1 MSIKTNM
8 TNNAPKKAALYVRVS
23 TNYQIDKDSLPMQ
36 KQELVTYAQLMF
48 GITDYVIFEDAG
60 YSGKNTDRPE
70 FQSMMRRIRSGEFTH
85 LLCWKIDRISRNLL
99 DFASM
104 YQELKDLGVTFVSKN
119 EQFDTSTAIGEA
131 MLKIILVF
139 AELERNMT
147 SERVTAT
154 MLSRAQNGLWNGGRV
169 PYGYNYDKNSN
180 TFSINQEEALLVH
193 KMYDLY
199 SEHRSLLVV
208 TRFLNE
214 DGYLTRAG
222 NSWSPAS
229 VFIILTNPFYTGKY
243 RYNHY
248 KIPGLKVE
256 KDPSEWIEVPDHHPR
271 IISDKQYESVNNILR
286 ANSRSKRLPGQQHTA
301 KNIHIFGGLLYCSS
315 CGSQYVSSPSR
326 IQASGYKPSKYS
338 CPNLR
343 KGKTCNTKSISDPV
357 IGEFVINYILNMM
370 RAKNNFSSI
379 RNISELQAFLL
390 SGGTFQRVDHIN
402 KDGLE
407 SYFHMLST
415 IPPGTKRFRK
425 PKKTSSIDPELKRL
439 RAEKRKTERALERL
453 MNLYLYNDNPISE
466 KDFIIRKQALD
477 DYLKE
482 LNESLGVIDRG
493 HGIETIS
500 DESFIKRASYFIL
513 SKELAEKNYIY
524 FKKLAMDTDSE
535 ILRDFF
541 HGIIDSIIME
551 GSDIKEI
558 VFRNGLAHIFFYKGT
573 EKPEA

>member
-1 MSIKTNM
+1 MNINKNIP
-8 TNNAPKKAALYVRVS
+8 NKNHKKAALYVRVS

-36 KQELVTYAQLMF
+36 RQDLITYAQLMF
-48 GITDYVIFEDAG
+48 GIEDYVIFEDAG

-70 FQSMMRRIRSGEFTH
+70 FQNMMRRIRAGEFTH

-169 PYGYNYDKNSN
+169 PYGYDYDKDSKS
-180 TFSINQEEALLVH
+180 FSINQEEAKLVH
-193 KMYDLY
+193 KIYDLY
-199 SEHRSLLVV
+199 SEHRSLVMV
-208 TRFLNE
+208 SRTLNE
-214 DGYLTRAG
+214 DGYSSRAG
-222 NSWSPAS
+222 NDWSPVS
-229 VFIILTNPFYTGKY
+229 TFIILTNPFYTGKY

-248 KIPGLKVE
+248 KDPGLKVE

-271 IISDKQYESVNNILR
+271 IISDEQFQNVNRILQ
-286 ANSRSKRLPGQQHTA
+286 ANSRSKRLPGQQHTSQ
-301 KNIHIFGGLLYCSS
+301 NTHIFGGLLYCGT
-315 CGSQYVSSPSR
+315 CGSQYVSTPSR
-326 IQASGYKPSKYS
+326 TQASGYRPSKYA

-343 KGKTCNTKSISDPV
+343 KKKTCNTKSVSDPV
-357 IGEFVINYILNMM
+357 IGEFVINYVLNMM
-370 RAKNNFSSI
+370 HAKDNFSSI
-379 RNISELQAFLL
+379 HNSEDLQLSLL
-390 SGGTFQRVDHIN
+390 LGGTFQNVDHIGR
-402 KDGLE
+402 DGLE

-415 IPPGTKRFRK
+415 TPLDGKRLRK
-425 PKKTSSIDPELKRL
+425 PKKAVTIDPELKRL
-439 RAEKRKTERALERL
+439 RAEKRKTERALDRL
-453 MNLYLYNDNPISE
+453 MNLYLYSDNPISE

-482 LNESLGVIDRG
+482 INENLGMIDRG

-500 DESFIKRASYFIL
+500 DENFIKRASYFIMN
-513 SKELAEKNYIY
+513 KELAGKNYIY
-524 FKKLAMDTDSE
+524 FKKLAMDMDPE
-535 ILRDFF
+535 ILKNFF
-541 HGIIDSIIME
+541 HEIIDSIVME
-551 GSDIKEI
+551 GSNVKEI
-558 VFRNGLAHIFFYKGT
+558 IFRNGLAHTFYYKDA
-573 EKPEA
+573 ENPEA

>member
-1 MSIKTNM
+1 MSLTKNVSNET
-8 TNNAPKKAALYVRVS
+8 PKKAALYVRVS

-36 KQELVTYAQLMF
+36 RQELVTYAKLMF
-48 GITDYVIFEDAG
+48 GIEDYVIFEDAG

-70 FQSMMRRIRSGEFTH
+70 FQNMMRRIRAGEFTH

-169 PYGYNYDKNSN
+169 PYGYDYDKESK
-180 TFSINQEEALLVH
+180 TFSINQEEASLVH
-193 KMYDLY
+193 MMYDLY
-199 SEHRSLLVV
+199 STHRSLITV
-208 TRFLNE
+208 TRALNE
-214 DGYLTRAG
+214 DGYASRAG
-222 NSWSPAS
+222 NNWSPIS

-248 KIPGLKVE
+248 KDPGLKVE

-271 IISDKQYESVNNILR
+271 IISDEQFEEVNRILH
-286 ANSRSKRLPGQQHTA
+286 ANSRSKRLPGQQHTS
-301 KNIHIFGGLLYCSS
+301 KHVHIFGGLLYCGA
-315 CGSQYVSSPSR
+315 CGCQYVSTPSR
-326 IQASGYKPSKYS
+326 AQTTGYRPSKYA

-343 KGKTCNTKSISDPV
+343 KKETCNTKSVSDPV
-357 IGEFVINYILNMM
+357 IGEFVINYVLNMM
-370 RAKNNFSSI
+370 HARTSFSAIHDTSD
-379 RNISELQAFLL
+379 LQVALL
-390 SGGTFQRVDHIN
+390 KGGTFLDVDHIDKN
-402 KDGLE
+402 GLD
-407 SYFHMLST
+407 SCFHMFSATPLD
-415 IPPGTKRFRK
+415 GKRFRK
-425 PKKTSSIDPELKRL
+425 PKKAASIDPELKRL

-453 MNLYLYNDNPISE
+453 MNLYLYADNPISE
-466 KDFIIRKQALD
+466 KDFVVRKQALE

-482 LNESLGVIDRG
+482 INENLGMIDRG
-493 HGIETIS
+493 RGIETIS
-500 DESFIKRASYFIL
+500 DENFIKRASYFIM
-513 SKELAEKNYIY
+513 SKELAGKDYIY
-524 FKKLAMDTDSE
+524 FKKLATDMDAE

-541 HGIIDSIIME
+541 SEIIDSIIMD
-551 GSDIKEI
+551 GGRIREI
-558 VFRNGLAHIFFYKGT
+558 VFRNGLAHTFFYKNE

>member
-1 MSIKTNM
+1 MSLTKKNSNET
-8 TNNAPKKAALYVRVS
+8 PKKAALYVRVS

-36 KQELVTYAQLMF
+36 RQELVTYAKLMF
-48 GITDYVIFEDAG
+48 GIEDYVIFEDAG

-70 FQSMMRRIRSGEFTH
+70 FQNMMRRIRAGEFTH

-169 PYGYNYDKNSN
+169 PYGYDYDKESK
-180 TFSINQEEALLVH
+180 TFSINQEEASLVH
-193 KMYDLY
+193 MMYDLY
-199 SEHRSLLVV
+199 STHRSLITV
-208 TRFLNE
+208 TRALNE
-214 DGYLTRAG
+214 DGHASRAG
-222 NSWSPAS
+222 NNWSPIS

-248 KIPGLKVE
+248 KDPGLKVE

-271 IISDKQYESVNNILR
+271 IISDEQFEEVNRILHT
-286 ANSRSKRLPGQQHTA
+286 NSRSKRLPGQQHTS
-301 KNIHIFGGLLYCSS
+301 KHVHIFGGLLYCGA
-315 CGSQYVSSPSR
+315 CGCQYVSTPSR
-326 IQASGYKPSKYS
+326 AQTTGYRPSKYA

-343 KGKTCNTKSISDPV
+343 KKETCNTKSVSDPV
-357 IGEFVINYILNMM
+357 IGEFVINYVLNMM
-370 RAKNNFSSI
+370 HARTSFSGI
-379 RNISELQAFLL
+379 HDISDLQVALL
-390 SGGTFQRVDHIN
+390 KGGTFLDVDHIDKN
-402 KDGLE
+402 GLD
-407 SYFHMLST
+407 SCFHMFSATPLD
-415 IPPGTKRFRK
+415 GKRFRK
-425 PKKTSSIDPELKRL
+425 PKKAASIDPELKRL
-439 RAEKRKTERALERL
+439 SAEKRKTERALERL
-453 MNLYLYNDNPISE
+453 MNLYLYADNPISE
-466 KDFIIRKQALD
+466 KDFVVRKQALE

-482 LNESLGVIDRG
+482 INENLGMIDRG
-493 HGIETIS
+493 RGIETIS
-500 DESFIKRASYFIL
+500 DENFIKRASYFIM
-513 SKELAEKNYIY
+513 SKELAGKDYIY
-524 FKKLAMDTDSE
+524 FKKLATDMDAE

-541 HGIIDSIIME
+541 SEIIDSIIMD
-551 GSDIKEI
+551 GSRIKEI
-558 VFRNGLAHIFFYKGT
+558 VFRNGLAHTFFYKDA

>member
-1 MSIKTNM
+1 MSLTKNISNE
-8 TNNAPKKAALYVRVS
+8 APKKAALYVRVS

-36 KQELVTYAQLMF
+36 RQELVTYAKLMF
-48 GITDYVIFEDAG
+48 GIEDYVIFEDAG

-70 FQSMMRRIRSGEFTH
+70 FQNMMRRIRAGEFTH

-169 PYGYNYDKNSN
+169 PYGYDYDKESK
-180 TFSINQEEALLVH
+180 TFSINQEEASLVH
-193 KMYDLY
+193 MMYDLY
-199 SEHRSLLVV
+199 SKHRSLITV
-208 TRFLNE
+208 TRALNE
-214 DGYLTRAG
+214 DGYASRAG
-222 NSWSPAS
+222 NNWSPIS

-248 KIPGLKVE
+248 KDPGLKVE

-271 IISDKQYESVNNILR
+271 IISDEQFEDVNRILH
-286 ANSRSKRLPGQQHTA
+286 ANSRSKRLPGQQHTS
-301 KNIHIFGGLLYCSS
+301 KHIHIFGGLLYCGA
-315 CGSQYVSSPSR
+315 CGCQYVSTPSR
-326 IQASGYKPSKYS
+326 AQTTGYRPSKYA

-343 KGKTCNTKSISDPV
+343 KNKTCNTKSVSDPV
-357 IGEFVINYILNMM
+357 IGEFVINYVLNMM
-370 RAKNNFSSI
+370 HARTSFSAIHDTSD
-379 RNISELQAFLL
+379 LQVALL
-390 SGGTFQRVDHIN
+390 KGGTFLEVDHID
-402 KDGLE
+402 KDGLD
-407 SYFHMLST
+407 SCFHMFSATPLD
-415 IPPGTKRFRK
+415 GKRFRK
-425 PKKTSSIDPELKRL
+425 PKKAATIDPELKRL

-453 MNLYLYNDNPISE
+453 MNLYLYADNPISE
-466 KDFIIRKQALD
+466 KDFVVRKQALE

-482 LNESLGVIDRG
+482 INENLGMIDRG
-493 HGIETIS
+493 RGIETIS
-500 DESFIKRASYFIL
+500 DENFIKRASYFIM
-513 SKELAEKNYIY
+513 SKELAGKDYIY
-524 FKKLAMDTDSE
+524 FKKLATDMDAE

-541 HGIIDSIIME
+541 SEIIDSIIMD
-551 GSDIKEI
+551 GSRIREI
-558 VFRNGLAHIFFYKGT
+558 VFRNGLAHTFFYKDE